1 MSSPTVSQNESS
13 STSVAIESQPR
24 SVGLREN
31 IIDTLLVGACCL
43 LFLGMCLYQL
53 NLPGLYPDEAF
64 DVIPSMQLI
73 LGHTVEL
80 ERGAG
85 LHILDL
91 SLPLMSSSDYQGVTS
106 TYLAIPFFLIGGIT
120 VESLRLMTV
129 LVGVLGLV
137 MTYFLA
143 KNWFGRS
150 VALLATLLMSTSPSW
165 IFWSRIGVYVV
176 SEVVPIGAG
185 ALLALSVWT
194 KRRPLGTRNW
204 PLYIGMGLLGLGLA
218 TKLLFLWFLTS
229 IPICAVLL
237 FGRQIWEAR
246 AGWLHD

>member
-1 MSSPTVSQNESS
+1 
-13 STSVAIESQPR
+13 
-24 SVGLREN
+24 
-31 IIDTLLVGACCL
+31 
-43 LFLGMCLYQL
+43 
-53 NLPGLYPDEAF
+53 
-64 DVIPSMQLI
+64 
-73 LGHTVEL
+73 
-80 ERGAG
+80 
-85 LHILDL
+85 
-91 SLPLMSSSDYQGVTS
+91 
-106 TYLAIPFFLIGGIT
+106 
-120 VESLRLMTV
+120 MTV

-185 ALLALSVWT
+185 ALLALSVWA

-246 AGWLHD
+246 GLVARFAQVGANCLPFGRGVLRGSVPLPPVQRDDQGHMVLLTCYNPRGHYFARCEQFGVRAQPVDRGRRLQRCSTRRQLLLVPGRCRSSLRQSPDPARCSRCRRSALSRCCCSSTRAADANHGGDY